1 MSMST
6 WRHSIGKT
14 FMASVAVA
22 VVGGL
27 LPSSATAHAMAA
39 RATATSPA
47 AQAPDAVP
55 AEAEAAS
62 ALAAETGD
70 PVEVLF
76 ERTEYSEV
84 FAQPDGSFKLT
95 QSTTPQRVRESDG
108 SWKPVDV
115 TLAKR
120 TDGRIAPKA
129 AVVDL
134 SFSGK
139 GDGGDL
145 IRIGDRN
152 GHILTLGW
160 DRSLPEPVLEGD
172 TATYREVLPGVD
184 LRLTATAESYREV
197 LVVKTPQ
204 AAASPELDKVL
215 FSIDSQGLEVRSTAN
230 GGLMAGNEDGVEI
243 FTGPPGRMWDSAG
256 EAQPSDAEPMMGVRT
271 AEVAGQSTA
280 VADDEQAETDPAA
293 GPSDGDASAVMPVQV
308 TDDSIAVVP
317 DTEVLEGAQTVYPV
331 YIDPA
336 VGVGHTYRTV
346 LSSDGDDFWM
356 FDGAGHGI
364 GRCGYN
370 SQGACTT
377 GSWYTNRMYFQ
388 FNSASALRGKYVID
402 ATFRAYETWSF
413 DCNPAWVDLERTDGI
428 SSGSKW
434 PGPGGPKADNSWDQM
449 GDKYISAGRG
459 TACSP
464 EQPNA
469 WIEFNDNPAEPDENL
484 KSTVRN
490 FADGKIDNLTLMLK
504 AKDESDVTAWKR
516 FDDNAELQVD
526 FAYQPGVPTRYGLW
540 PGNPGGDPDDVQCA
554 TSSSNPIIVTRA
566 EPWVQASVQTKVE
579 HNEGNSEGSLQAEW
593 VMERKQSDGTWASSW
608 SDYKPDSGWDPDGTV
623 ETAKVSPR
631 ADKSLYRVKARTQS
645 HWTYEGK
652 SGDLFSSYTPWCYFK
667 VDLERPKPPVVTAVT
682 GGIYTVC
689 VTEDCAAQGGPGVQG
704 KLHFAQNAAD
714 TDVVKYEWLLPGMTK
729 TDFATGA
736 SVDEPVTPLVAGRQT
751 LQVRGWDSGGSGEWA
766 YVKIK
771 VQAATGAIGRW
782 HFDDSAAGSQDKLA
796 RDTATEGTVRHDVTM
811 YTDGTGFSSLA
822 RRGGGTDG
830 TDRSLW
836 LDSTDPA
843 KQQGYAATATPPTNT
858 ADSFTISTWAYL
870 TDTSVNRV
878 AMAQPGA
885 NANAFALYYSTAYN
899 AWVFNRTDQDKA
911 APVFIRSIAE
921 QKPQLKVWTHVA
933 GVFKTEG
940 DDGLPD
946 TDPTND
952 TIQLFVNGQPQGQP
966 VKLAS
971 ATSTYQPWSANGGL
985 QWARSVKSG
994 VGGEFFRGRLDETA
1008 VWQRALTEPE
1018 IRIEGEL
1025 KENEAA
1031 ATELMAGWDAS
1042 TSTGSTLTEKSGY
1055 PFTGM
1060 TLAAGATL
1068 TETPQVLT
1076 LNGTTG
1082 YASTSGPAV
1091 DETGSFTVSALTRVD
1106 SAQMVGK
1113 ADGHT
1118 VTVAKQKIGNEAS
1131 WALKLIKLADDID
1144 GDNKP
1149 ECLWRFE
1156 RTRVDGSGNKTSTT
1170 QVSATAVAVLDE
1182 LVHVTG
1188 VYNAADPFADG
1199 DESRF
1204 GKLHLF
1210 VGADEQVDE
1219 STEANF
1225 ADPQQGTG
1233 ELAIGRGHA
1242 NGTPG
1247 EYLPGAVQQLRVWV
1261 GAMESRQIAERVL
1274 GEPAG

>member
-1 MSMST
+1 MSMSA
-6 WRHSIGKT
+6 WRHSAGKA
-14 FMASVAVA
+14 FAAAVTAA
-22 VVGGL
+22 VMGGV
-27 LPSSATAHAMAA
+27 LPSTAAAHAVTADAA
-39 RATATSPA
+39 AASPA
-47 AQAPDAVP
+47 AQAANAIP

-62 ALAAETGD
+62 TLAAQAGE

-95 QSTTPQRVRESDG
+95 QSTTPQRARASDG
-108 SWKPVDV
+108 SWKQVDV
-115 TLAKR
+115 KLAKR
-120 TDGRIAPKA
+120 ADGRIAPKG

-139 GDGGDL
+139 GTGADL

-152 GHILTLGW
+152 GHALTLGW
-160 DRSLPEPVLEGD
+160 GRSLPEPVLEGD

-215 FSIDSQGLEVRSTAN
+215 FSVDSDGLEVSPTTN
-230 GGLMAGNEDGVEI
+230 GGLVAANDDGVEI

-256 EAQPSDAEPMMGVRT
+256 EVQASGAQPMVALT
-271 AEVAGQSTA
+271 AEDETQSAAGGGA
-280 VADDEQAETDPAA
+280 EETDPAA
-293 GPSDGDASAVMPVQV
+293 GPGDGDASAVMPVQV
-308 TDDSIAVVP
+308 ADDSIAVVP
-317 DTEVLEGAQTVYPV
+317 DTEVLEGDATVYPV

-336 VGVGHTYRTV
+336 VGIGHTYRTV

-356 FDGAGHGI
+356 FDGAGYGI

-449 GDKYISAGRG
+449 GDRYVSAGRG

-469 WIEFNDNPAEPDENL
+469 WIEFNDNPDEPDENL

-579 HNEGNSEGSLQAEW
+579 HSAGASEGSLQAEW
-593 VMERKQSDGTWASSW
+593 VMERRQSDGTWVGSW
-608 SDYKPDSGWDPDGTV
+608 TDYKPDSGWDPDGTV

-631 ADKSLYRVKARTQS
+631 TDKTLYRVKARTQS
-645 HWTYEGK
+645 HWTYDGK

-682 GGIYTVC
+682 GGIYTLC
-689 VTEDCAAQGGPGVQG
+689 VTEDCAAQGGPGIKG
-704 KLHFAQNAAD
+704 TLHFAQNAAD

-766 YVKIK
+766 YVKVK
-771 VQAATGAIGRW
+771 VAAGQGALGRW
-782 HFDDSAAGSQDKLA
+782 HFDDSPAGSTEKLA
-796 RDTATEGTVRHDVTM
+796 RDTAVEGTLRHNATM

-822 RRGGGTDG
+822 RRGDA
-830 TDRSLW
+830 DQSLW

-843 KQQGYAATATPPTNT
+843 KQQGYAATSTPPINT
-858 ADSFTISTWAYL
+858 SDSFTVSTWAYL

-878 AMAQPGA
+878 VLAQPGS

-911 APVFIRSIAE
+911 SPVFIRSTAE
-921 QKPQLKVWTHVA
+921 QKPQLKVWTHLA

-952 TIQLFVNGQPQGQP
+952 TIQLFVNGRPQGQP
-966 VKLAS
+966 VNLAS
-971 ATSTYQPWSANGGL
+971 AASTYQPWSATGGL

-1042 TSTGSTLTEKSGY
+1042 TSTGSTLTETSGY
-1055 PFTGM
+1055 PFAGM
-1060 TLAAGATL
+1060 ALAADAKL
-1068 TETPQVLT
+1068 AETPQVLT
-1076 LNGTTG
+1076 LKGTATS
-1082 YASTSGPAV
+1082 YASTSGPAI
-1091 DETGSFTVSALTRVD
+1091 DETGSFTVSALARVD
-1106 SAQMVGK
+1106 SAQLVGK

-1118 VTVAKQKIGNEAS
+1118 VTVAKQRIGNEAS
-1131 WALKLIKLADDID
+1131 WALKLVKLADDID

-1156 RTRVDGSGNKTSTT
+1156 RTRVDGAGNKVSTT
-1170 QVSATAVAVLDE
+1170 QVSAIAVAVLDE
-1182 LVHVTG
+1182 LVHITG
-1188 VYNAADPFADG
+1188 VYNAADPFPDG
-1199 DESRF
+1199 DATRF

-1210 VGADEQVDE
+1210 VGADEQADDA
-1219 STEANF
+1219 TEPNF

-1233 ELAIGRGHA
+1233 ELAIGRGHT
-1242 NGTPG
+1242 NGAPG
-1247 EYLPGAVQQLRVWV
+1247 EYLPGAVQQLRIWA

-1274 GEPAG
+1274 GEAAG

>member
-1 MSMST
+1 MSASM
-6 WRHSIGKT
+6 WRHSVGKT
-14 FMASVAVA
+14 FLTAVTVA
-22 VVGGL
+22 VVGGV
-27 LPSSATAHAMAA
+27 LPLGGAA
-39 RATATSPA
+39 RAVTADAEGTQTA
-47 AQAPDAVP
+47 ASAP

-62 ALAAETGD
+62 ALAAQTGE
-70 PVEVLF
+70 PVEVLY
-76 ERTEYSEV
+76 ERTEHSQV
-84 FAQPDGSFKLT
+84 FAQPDGGFKLT
-95 QSTTPQRVRESDG
+95 QTTAPQRVRASDG

-120 TDGRIAPKA
+120 ADGRIAPRG

-134 SFSGK
+134 SFSGQ
-139 GDGGDL
+139 GNGSDM

-152 GHILTLGW
+152 GHTLSLGW
-160 DRSLPEPVLEGD
+160 GRSLPEPVLEGD

-197 LVVKTPQ
+197 LVVKTPE

-215 FSIDSQGLEVRSTAN
+215 FSIDSQGLEVRPTPH
-230 GGLMAGNEDGVEI
+230 GGLVAANDDGVEI

-256 EAQPSDAEPMMGVRT
+256 EAEATGAQPMRGTSTTESQASVAAEGG
-271 AEVAGQSTA
+271 AEQ
-280 VADDEQAETDPAA
+280 TDPAA

-308 TDDSIAVVP
+308 ADDSIAVVP
-317 DTEVLEGAQTVYPV
+317 DTEVLEGAGTVYPV

-336 VGVGHTYRTV
+336 VGLGHTYRTV
-346 LSSDGDDFWM
+346 LSSDGDSYWM
-356 FDGAGHGI
+356 FDGAGYGI

-377 GSWYTNRMYFQ
+377 GAWYTNRMYFQ
-388 FNSASALRGKYVID
+388 FNSASALRGKYVLD

-428 SSGSKW
+428 SSGSNW
-434 PGPGGPKADNSWDQM
+434 PGPGGPKADNSWDQV
-449 GDKYISAGRG
+449 GDRYVSAGRG

-469 WIEFNDNPAEPDENL
+469 WIEFNDNPDEPDENL

-540 PGNPGGDPDDVQCA
+540 PGSPGSDPDDVQCA

-566 EPWVQASVQTKVE
+566 EPWVQAAVQTKVE
-579 HNEGNSEGSLQAEW
+579 HSAGRSEGSLQAEW
-593 VMERKQSDGTWASSW
+593 VMERRQSDGTWTGSW
-608 SDYKPDSGWDPDGTV
+608 SDYKPDSGWVPDGTV

-631 ADKSLYRVKARTQS
+631 TDNTLYRVKARTQS
-645 HWTYEGK
+645 HWTYEDK

-682 GGIYTVC
+682 GGIYSLC
-689 VTEDCAAQGGPGVQG
+689 VTEDCSAQGGPGIQG
-704 KLHFAQNAAD
+704 KVHFAQNAAD
-714 TDVVKYEWLLPGMTK
+714 TDVVKYEWLLPGMSK
-729 TDFATGA
+729 SDFATGA
-736 SVDEPVTPLVAGRQT
+736 SVDEPITPLVAGRQT

-771 VQAATGAIGRW
+771 VLAAKGAIGRW
-782 HFDDSAAGSQDKLA
+782 QFDDYAAGSPEKLA
-796 RDTATEGTVRHDVTM
+796 RDTATEGTVRHDATL
-811 YTDGTGFSSLA
+811 YTDGAGFSSLA
-822 RRGGGTDG
+822 RRGGGADG
-830 TDRSLW
+830 VDRSLW
-836 LDSTDPA
+836 LDSSDPA
-843 KQQGYAATATPPTNT
+843 KQQGYAATTTPPINT
-858 ADSFTISTWAYL
+858 SDSFTVSTWAFL

-878 AMAQPGA
+878 VLAQPGTH
-885 NANAFALYYSTAYN
+885 ANAFTLYYSTAYN
-899 AWVFNRTDQDKA
+899 AWVFNRTDQDKTS
-911 APVFIRSIAE
+911 PVFIRSTAE
-921 QKPQLKVWTHVA
+921 QKPQPKVWTHLT

-940 DDGLPD
+940 DDGLAD

-952 TIQLFVNGQPQGQP
+952 TIQLFVNGRPQGQP

-971 ATSTYQPWSANGGL
+971 AASTYQPWSASGGL

-1008 VWQRALTEPE
+1008 VWQQALTEPQ
-1018 IRIEGEL
+1018 IRAEGEL
-1025 KENEAA
+1025 KENDAA
-1031 ATELMAGWDAS
+1031 ATELVAEWDAT
-1042 TSTGSTLTEKSGY
+1042 TSTGTTLAEKTGY
-1055 PFTGM
+1055 PLAGM
-1060 TLAAGATL
+1060 ALSGNAQLA
-1068 TETPQVLT
+1068 ETPRLLA

-1082 YASTSGPAV
+1082 YASAGGPAV
-1091 DETGSFTVSALTRVD
+1091 DETGSFTVSALARVD
-1106 SAQMVGK
+1106 SAKLVGK
-1113 ADGHT
+1113 ADGYT
-1118 VTVAKQKIGNEAS
+1118 VTIAGQKIGSEAS
-1131 WALKLIKLADDID
+1131 WALKLVKMADDFD

-1156 RTRVDGSGNKTSTT
+1156 RTRVDANGNKVSAT

-1188 VYNAADPFADG
+1188 VYDAADPFADG
-1199 DESRF
+1199 DATRF

-1210 VGADEQVDE
+1210 IGADDQVDDA
-1219 STEANF
+1219 TEPDF

-1233 ELAIGRGHA
+1233 ELAIGRSHS
-1242 NGTPG
+1242 NGAPG
-1247 EYLPGAVQQLRVWV
+1247 EYLPGAVQKLRIWT

-1274 GEPAG
+1274 GEPVTTTG

>member
-1 MSMST
+1 M
-6 WRHSIGKT
+6 WRRSIGKT
-14 FMASVAVA
+14 FLTAVAVA
-22 VVGGL
+22 VVGGV
-27 LPSSATAHAMAA
+27 LPPSAAAHAVTANAA
-39 RATATSPA
+39 AVQDAG
-47 AQAPDAVP
+47 QASDAIP
-55 AEAEAAS
+55 AEAETAS
-62 ALAAETGD
+62 TLAAQSGE
-70 PVEVLF
+70 PVEVPF
-76 ERTEYSEV
+76 ERTEYSQV

-95 QSTTPQRVRESDG
+95 QSTTPQHARASDG

-120 TDGRIAPKA
+120 ADGRIAPKS

-139 GDGGDL
+139 GTGSDM
-145 IRIGDRN
+145 IRIGYRN
-152 GHILTLGW
+152 GHMLTLGW
-160 DRSLPEPVLEGD
+160 GRSLPEPVLEGD

-197 LVVKTPQ
+197 LVVKTPE

-215 FSIDSQGLEVRSTAN
+215 FSVDSEGLEVTSTIN
-230 GGLMAGNEDGVEI
+230 GGLAAANDDGVEI

-256 EAQPSDAEPMMGVRT
+256 EAQAAGAQPMMG
-271 AEVAGQSTA
+271 ASTA
-280 VADDEQAETDPAA
+280 ADESQTPGEGGAEEPDPAA
-293 GPSDGDASAVMPVQV
+293 GPGDGDASAVMPVQV
-308 TDDSIAVVP
+308 ADDSIAVVP
-317 DTEVLEGAQTVYPV
+317 DTDVLEGAQTVYPV

-336 VGVGHTYRTV
+336 VGIGHTYRAV
-346 LSSDGDDFWM
+346 LSSDGDSYWM
-356 FDGAGHGI
+356 FDGAGYGI

-370 SQGACTT
+370 SQGTCTT
-377 GSWYTNRMYFQ
+377 GAWYTNRMYFQ
-388 FNSASALRGKYVID
+388 FNSASALRGKYVLD

-428 SSGSKW
+428 SSGSNW

-449 GDKYISAGRG
+449 GDQYVSAGRG

-469 WIEFNDNPAEPDENL
+469 WIEFNDNPNEPDENL

-566 EPWVQASVQTKVE
+566 EPYVQAAVQTKVE
-579 HNEGNSEGSLQAEW
+579 HNAGSSEGSLQAEW
-593 VMERKQSDGTWASSW
+593 VMERQHSGTWVGSW
-608 SDYKPDSGWDPDGTV
+608 SAHKPDTGWDPDGTV

-631 ADKSLYRVKARTQS
+631 ADKTLYRVKARTQS
-645 HWTYEGK
+645 HWTYDGK

-667 VDLERPKPPVVTAVT
+667 VDLERPKPPVVTAVD
-682 GGIYTVC
+682 GGIYTLC
-689 VTEDCAAQGGPGVQG
+689 VTEDCAAQGGPGIQG

-714 TDVVKYEWLLPGMTK
+714 SDVVKYEWMLPGMTK

-766 YVKIK
+766 HVKIK

-782 HFDDSAAGSQDKLA
+782 HFDDYAAGSLEKLA
-796 RDTATEGTVRHDVTM
+796 RDTATEGTVRHDATM
-811 YTDGTGFSSLA
+811 YTEGTGFSSLA

-843 KQQGYAATATPPTNT
+843 KQQGYAATSTPPINT
-858 ADSFTISTWAYL
+858 GDSFTVSTWAYL
-870 TDTSVNRV
+870 TDASANRV
-878 AMAQPGA
+878 VMAQPGT

-899 AWVFNRTDQDKA
+899 AWVFNRTDQDKTS
-911 APVFIRSIAE
+911 PVFIRSLAE
-921 QKPQLKVWTHVA
+921 EEPQLKVWTHLA

-940 DDGLPD
+940 DDGLAD

-952 TIQLFVNGQPQGQP
+952 TIQLFVNGRPQGQP

-971 ATSTYQPWSANGGL
+971 AASTYQPWSASGGL

-1008 VWQRALTEPE
+1008 VWQQALTEPL
-1018 IRIEGEL
+1018 IRAEGEL

-1031 ATELMAGWDAS
+1031 ATELVAHWDA
-1042 TSTGSTLTEKSGY
+1042 TKSTGTTLAETTGY
-1055 PFTGM
+1055 PITGM
-1060 TLAAGATL
+1060 ALAGSAQFA
-1068 TETPQVLT
+1068 ETPQLLT
-1076 LNGTTG
+1076 LNGTTS

-1091 DETGSFTVSALTRVD
+1091 DETGSFTVSALARAD
-1106 SAQMVGK
+1106 SAKLVGK
-1113 ADGHT
+1113 ADGYT
-1118 VTVAKQKIGNEAS
+1118 VTIASQKIGNEAS
-1131 WALKLIKLADDID
+1131 WALKLVKLADDID
-1144 GDNKP
+1144 RDNKP

-1156 RTRVDGSGNKTSTT
+1156 RTKVDANGNKASAT
-1170 QVSATAVAVLDE
+1170 QVSAIAVAVLDE

-1188 VYNAADPFADG
+1188 VYNAAESFADG
-1199 DESRF
+1199 DATRF

-1210 VGADEQVDE
+1210 VGADDQQDD
-1219 STEANF
+1219 STEPNF

-1233 ELAIGRGHA
+1233 ELAIGRSHTSGA
-1242 NGTPG
+1242 PG
-1247 EYLPGAVQQLRVWV
+1247 EYLPGAVQQLRIWA

-1274 GEPAG
+1274 GEPATTTG